1 MRKKTILLLII
12 PIILIAIV
20 SCDLDS
26 LSDFM
31 GSMGGNVYSDLG
43 LVEIDTSQGA
53 AVSGAMGQVTSML
66 VVPKAEEG
74 DPGYDDYVEY
84 VEAYKEQVEKML
96 DSFSDAMQSEQKK
109 EALKKDMAKPAS
121 EGVPPRAQ
129 ELLDDLN
136 GQTGLNITAADI
148 ETEGDLAAILLI
160 TEFYDKVKDVD
171 PDDVDLDM
179 DDALEAVSEALK
191 ILDIIDTIS
200 PTGSV
205 KIDDIL
211 EELFGNSDIM
221 DQLFRGSRSSN
232 RSSRDGG
239 GDDIDPMAII
249 EPIFKTIIN
258 GIGKESPIKI
268 KSTELKRAI
277 VNYGIMRTTYEQMA
291 PFLEKSGKTTDLGD
305 ILNYIISV
313 VFTEAD
319 AFFDSLDGGGKTF
332 EGAINAIIVWLDE
345 DKEDRDDYPDYFGGN
360 FDWND
365 AFEDFTENEARFK
378 EDGTIATTIRLL
390 AEADP
395 DNEFADELVENM
407 FGN

>member
-1 MRKKTILLLII
+1 MRKKMILLLII

-53 AVSGAMGQVTSML
+53 AVSGAIGNIL
-66 VVPKAEEG
+66 
-74 DPGYDDYVEY
+74 DPAIDE
-84 VEAYKEQVEKML
+84 EAYKEQVEKML
-96 DSFSDAMQSEQKK
+96 DSFSDALQSEQKK
-109 EALKKDMAKPAS
+109 EALKKDMAKPAPKD
-121 EGVPPRAQ
+121 ENTGKAKVPKIAQ
-129 ELLDDLN
+129 DLLGELN
-136 GQTGLNITAADI
+136 TKTGLDISTDDI

-171 PDDVDLDM
+171 PDDDDFDM
-179 DDALEAVSEALK
+179 DDALEAVSEALE
-191 ILDIIDTIS
+191 ILEIIDTIS
-200 PTGSV
+200 PTGSIL
-205 KIDDIL
+205 IDDIL
-211 EELFGNSDIM
+211 EELFGDSDLM
-221 DQLFRGSRSSN
+221 EQLFRGSRSSS

-258 GIGKESPIKI
+258 GIGKDSNGDINAK
-268 KSTELKRAI
+268 ELKRAI
-277 VNYGIMRTTYEQMA
+277 VNYGIMRATYEKMA
-291 PFLEKSGKTTDLGD
+291 PLLEKSGKTTDLGD
-305 ILNYIISV
+305 IINYMISV

-319 AFFDSLDGGGKTF
+319 AFFKSIDDEKDF
-332 EGAINAIIVWLDE
+332 EGAINAIIEWLE
-345 DKEDRDDYPDYFGGN
+345 NENRGNYRDYFGDG
-360 FDWND
+360 FDWNKT
-365 AFEDFTENEARFK
+365 FEDFTENEARFE

-390 AEADP
+390 AKADSESFF
-395 DNEFADELVENM
+395 DDALIDEM

>member
-1 MRKKTILLLII
+1 MRKKMILLLII

-53 AVSGAMGQVTSML
+53 AVSGAMGQVTSMPE
-66 VVPKAEEG
+66 VPKVEE
-74 DPGYDDYVEY
+74 DDDDYDDYIEY

-109 EALKKDMAKPAS
+109 EALKKDMAKPKS
-121 EGVPPRAQ
+121 GEVPTRAQ
-129 ELLDDLN
+129 DLIDELN
-136 GQTGLNITAADI
+136 GKSGLNISTDDI

-171 PDDVDLDM
+171 SDDDFDM
-179 DDALEAVSEALK
+179 DDALEAVSEALE
-191 ILDIIDTIS
+191 ILEIIDTIS
-200 PTGSV
+200 PTGSIL
-205 KIDDIL
+205 IDDIL
-211 EELFGNSDIM
+211 EELFGDSDLM
-221 DQLFRGSRSSN
+221 EQLFRGSRSSS
-232 RSSRDGG
+232 RSSRDGD

-258 GIGKESPIKI
+258 GIGKDSNGDINAK
-268 KSTELKRAI
+268 ELKRAI
-277 VNYGIMRTTYEQMA
+277 VNYGIMRATYEKMA
-291 PFLEKSGKTTDLGD
+291 PLLEKSGKTTDLGD
-305 ILNYIISV
+305 IINYMISV

-319 AFFDSLDGGGKTF
+319 AFFKSIDDEKDF
-332 EGAINAIIVWLDE
+332 EGAINAIIEWLEDE
-345 DKEDRDDYPDYFGGN
+345 NRGDYRDYFGDE
-360 FDWND
+360 FDWNK
-365 AFEDFTENEARFK
+365 AFEDFTENEARFE

-390 AEADP
+390 AKADSESFF
-395 DNEFADELVENM
+395 DDALIDEM